1 MDRSSVS
8 LRFDVW
14 RTVIDAHAGEMATAL
29 ADELGPVRAR
39 TVRVGHDD
47 AGVLVEV
54 DSGERDRWR
63 TAWVVVVNVAELWA
77 ALDAAV
83 AVTVKVGPVATVT
96 SPAAM
101 QAVLGGCDEGVWRAS
116 CARSAHDQ
124 PHRPP
129 LRAVDQGE
137 R

>member
-1 MDRSSVS
+1 VS

-14 RTVIDAHAGEMATAL
+14 RKVVDAHVGEMAAVL

-39 TVRVGHDD
+39 SVRVGHDE
-47 AGVLVEV
+47 AGVVVEV

-83 AVTVKVGPVATVT
+83 AVTVKVGPLTAVT
-96 SPAAM
+96 APTAM
-101 QAVLGGCDEGVWRAS
+101 DAVLGGCDEGTWRAS

-124 PHRPP
+124 LAAPS
-129 LRAVDQGE
+129 LRVVDHGE

>member
-1 MDRSSVS
+1 VS
-8 LRFDVW
+8 LRFEVW
-14 RTVIDAHAGEMATAL
+14 RTVIDAHASEMASVL
-29 ADELGPVRAR
+29 ADRLGPVRAR
-39 TVRVGHDD
+39 SVQVGHDEV
-47 AGVLVEV
+47 GVLVEV

-83 AVTVKVGPVATVT
+83 AVTVAVGPVTAVT

-101 QAVLGGCDEGVWRAS
+101 EAVLEGCDKGAWRAS

-124 PHRPP
+124 PDRPS
-129 LRAVDQGE
+129 LRVVDQGE